1 MSSFGHR
8 LTARLKKDGDN
19 LRPSQIPDE
28 NIASPESLKKLRR
41 EISAKVDANQ
51 AVMTHSQIEDTHL

>member
-8 LTARLKKDGDN
+8 LTVRLKKDGDN

-28 NIASPESLKKLRR
+28 NIASPESLEKLRR
-41 EISAKVDANQ
+41 EISSKIDVNQ
-51 AVMTHSQIEDTHL
+51 SVMDHSQLEDTHL